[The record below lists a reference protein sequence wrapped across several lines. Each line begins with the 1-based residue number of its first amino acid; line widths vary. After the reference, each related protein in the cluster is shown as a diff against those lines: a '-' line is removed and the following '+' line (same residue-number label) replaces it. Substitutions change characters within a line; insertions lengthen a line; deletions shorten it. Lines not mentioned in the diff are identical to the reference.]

1 MLRLPAAFPQEE
13 LTVAEAVWLA
23 FVAQRELLGLEKPW
37 HQKGAI
43 KSLVTGDTY
52 KIHIHILCY
61 LPLPFHPL
69 LPFLPPLALKLSV
82 NLICCSISNG
92 NS

>member
-23 FVAQRELLGLEKPW
+23 FVSQRELLGLEKPW

-52 KIHIHILCY
+52 NTHTYSL
-61 LPLPFHPL
+61 LFTSPFS
-69 LPFLPPLALKLSV
+69 PPPSF
-82 NLICCSISNG
+82 SPPISPKAV
-92 NS
+92 S